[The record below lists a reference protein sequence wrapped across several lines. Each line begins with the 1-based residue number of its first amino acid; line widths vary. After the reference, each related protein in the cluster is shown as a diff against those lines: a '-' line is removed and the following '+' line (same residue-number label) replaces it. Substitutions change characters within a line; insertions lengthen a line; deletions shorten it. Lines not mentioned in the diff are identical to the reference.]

1 MRHRLQP
8 ALAEVRGSAQRDTEH
23 SHGAGRRERGGKAR
37 FGWRGARC
45 RRCLAQSPEQRRCH
59 MPLDHRA
66 VQQGGCRTHQDA
78 VAGAHCPLRA
88 VGAAHD
94 TRKAKLPCWAFTA
107 ACAPQ
112 VKQRTLWSRYFEVG
126 GYDWRL
132 LVYPSGDSQ
141 ALPGYISLYVQV
153 GRATPTPVAFA
164 HRTACILVERRLV
177 CSVHAATLHGAEGP
191 VPAKA
196 SDSDG
201 KSEERSVRRRGCW
214 DGSGGFS
221 CVSDSQ
227 PHKPS

>member
-1 MRHRLQP
+1 MELVVANAVGRPDSGGEEPDAGGVWLSRQSKDAATCRWTIAP
-8 ALAEVRGSAQRDTEH
+8 FSKV
-23 SHGAGRRERGGKAR
+23 GAGRIRTPLLERTVR
-37 FGWRGARC
+37 FELSEQHTTLERPNC
-45 RRCLAQSPEQRRCH
+45 R
-59 MPLDHRA
+59 
-66 VQQGGCRTHQDA
+66 
-78 VAGAHCPLRA
+78 
-88 VGAAHD
+88 
-94 TRKAKLPCWAFTA
+94 LPCWAFTA

-164 HRTACILVERRLV
+164 HRTACILAERRLV

-191 VPAKA
+191 VSAKA

-201 KSEERSVRRRGCW
+201 ESEERSVRRRGCW

-227 PHKPS
+227 LHRPS